1 VLYTAPRVCPATPGA
16 GGGAQLSVLRESC
29 DATSIA
35 SGTVRVAAVI
45 SWMLPPACPVTK
57 LRGGGPSG
65 LMVSSCELLSCVDA
79 PSASLHSCK
88 VSSRTKRSISTGY
101 ARAATWASEKALCG
115 AGGART
121 LPCERA
127 VCRCPR
133 CACLLLAA
141 PPALSLRLHALHA
154 PLCSDNVYDVR
165 RPTYD
170 SAGAY
175 VTRRH
180 TRSAYAGSLEPGG
193 SAARAIVLC
202 GKGSSCQRW
211 C

>member
-1 VLYTAPRVCPATPGA
+1 MSSTASSSTGA
-16 GGGAQLSVLRESC
+16 GYGMKEHSQASPHLCCILPHVCAQPPREVSGGAQLSVLRESC

-35 SGTVRVAAVI
+35 SGTARVAAVI

-65 LMVSSCELLSCVDA
+65 LMGSSCELLSCVDA
-79 PSASLHSCK
+79 PSAYLHSCK
-88 VSSRTKRSISTGY
+88 VSSCTKRGISTRGTPALRHGR
-101 ARAATWASEKALCG
+101 ARKLGAARGEHVRFLVNAQCVGVPAVHT
-115 AGGART
+115 
-121 LPCERA
+121 PCYSM
-127 VCRCPR
+127 
-133 CACLLLAA
+133 

-170 SAGAY
+170 GAGAY

-180 TRSAYAGSLEPGG
+180 TRGA
-193 SAARAIVLC
+193 
-202 GKGSSCQRW
+202 
-211 C
+211 